1 MNTVILAEIPGGA
14 VLTVILVGILL
25 FALIVGLAAAASPF
39 IIIGGIIA
47 IGLGAI

>member
-1 MNTVILAEIPGGA
+1 MFVNILAKGLA
-14 VLTVILVGILL
+14 WFAAGILL